1 MTLSRIDLVSDEE
14 FIFAYNNNHDYTN
27 MARDL
32 GYGKNINNNVRVKIK
47 ERLEKL
53 GMPLYEGKQEV
64 ASQTKGEL
72 FSNRSNYQSARG
84 SIRRHAQNI
93 FEKSVKEKKCA
104 VCGYD
109 KHYEVAHIKAVAD
122 FDDTILISEIN
133 DINNLIA
140 LCPNHHW
147 EYDNGLLNIKDFAEK

>member
-64 ASQTKGEL
+64 AS
-72 FSNRSNYQSARG
+72 
-84 SIRRHAQNI
+84 
-93 FEKSVKEKKCA
+93 
-104 VCGYD
+104 
-109 KHYEVAHIKAVAD
+109 
-122 FDDTILISEIN
+122 
-133 DINNLIA
+133 
-140 LCPNHHW
+140 
-147 EYDNGLLNIKDFAEK
+147 